1 MFNFLSLFQIRLK
14 KNVVSVDY
22 HVAQYAKIVED
33 LKVEIQQLKD
43 KITALEEENQA
54 LKNQVKQ
61 QKSIYSTENILKFL
75 KKNWWTLF
83 TTYYYT

>member
-1 MFNFLSLFQIRLK
+1 MK

-43 KITALEEENQA
+43 KIGSLEEENQA
-54 LKNQVKQ
+54 LRNQV
-61 QKSIYSTENILKFL
+61 SWFWLSLEAPLVMVV
-75 KKNWWTLF
+75 
-83 TTYYYT
+83 